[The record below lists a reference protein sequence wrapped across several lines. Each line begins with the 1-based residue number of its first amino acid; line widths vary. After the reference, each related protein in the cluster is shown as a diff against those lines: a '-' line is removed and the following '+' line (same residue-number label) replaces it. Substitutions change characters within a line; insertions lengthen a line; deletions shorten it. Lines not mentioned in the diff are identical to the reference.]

1 MVAMSYIEWVLRVE
15 KVFWES
21 YEMVDKYIMDP
32 DTKNSNFLPTAK
44 VFKNYLVE
52 IYDLIDKFKDKFA
65 YNDYQDEEIY
75 NELAELVRE
84 FQDYLNRF
92 TDNFA
97 KSGS

>member
-1 MVAMSYIEWVLRVE
+1 MSYIEWVLRVE
-15 KVFWES
+15 KVFWQS
-21 YEMVDKYIMDP
+21 YEMVDKYIIDP
-32 DTKNSNFLPTAK
+32 DNKNSNFLPTAK

-52 IYDLIDKFKDKFA
+52 IYDLADKFKDKFS
-65 YNDYQDEEIY
+65 YSGHQDEKIY
-75 NELAELVRE
+75 NELNELVKE

>member
-1 MVAMSYIEWVLRVE
+1 MSYIEWVLRVE

-65 YNDYQDEEIY
+65 YNAIRTRRYI
-75 NELAELVRE
+75 
-84 FQDYLNRF
+84 
-92 TDNFA
+92 
-97 KSGS
+97 KS

>member
-65 YNDYQDEEIY
+65 YNGYQDEEIY